1 MEVRMTDMCGE
12 TFLGADAY
20 VEEFSHLNSKDN
32 TIELI
37 IPYYKFKDSQLS
49 PNRPLYRT
57 DSSLERT
64 RLTIISKNCLSHVAY
79 ARRAVQLFL

>member
-1 MEVRMTDMCGE
+1 MEVRMTDMCRE

-37 IPYYKFKDSQLS
+37 
-49 PNRPLYRT
+49 N
-57 DSSLERT
+57 SL
-64 RLTIISKNCLSHVAY
+64 L
-79 ARRAVQLFL
+79 

>member
-1 MEVRMTDMCGE
+1 MNSCFAFFFSLGFTYSRRRANSRAITLTKDDAMEVWMTDMCRE

-37 IPYYKFKDSQLS
+37 
-49 PNRPLYRT
+49 
-57 DSSLERT
+57 
-64 RLTIISKNCLSHVAY
+64 H
-79 ARRAVQLFL
+79 FLL

>member
-12 TFLGADAY
+12 TFQGEDAY

-37 IPYYKFKDSQLS
+37 
-49 PNRPLYRT
+49 N
-57 DSSLERT
+57 SL
-64 RLTIISKNCLSHVAY
+64 L
-79 ARRAVQLFL
+79 